1 MILCRTH
8 WIVIM
13 DQQEPEADRSKRQV
27 KMTEKAVDEARNK
40 LIQQRRS
47 KLAQLTGKRREIESI
62 TIALLHKN

>member
-1 MILCRTH
+1 
-8 WIVIM
+8 M
-13 DQQEPEADRSKRQV
+13 DQQEPEAARSKRQV

>member
-1 MILCRTH
+1 
-8 WIVIM
+8 M